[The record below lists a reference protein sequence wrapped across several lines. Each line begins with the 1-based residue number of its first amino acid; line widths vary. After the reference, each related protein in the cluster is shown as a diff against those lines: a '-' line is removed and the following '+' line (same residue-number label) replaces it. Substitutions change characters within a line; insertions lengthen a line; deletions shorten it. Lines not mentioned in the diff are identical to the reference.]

1 MQRYGCARVEAIS
14 EAFSCKRHRRG
25 PPLVRSRNVLALG
38 HPCSSESDKL
48 PDGPR

>member
-25 PPLVRSRNVLALG
+25 PPRDRSRNVFALG
-38 HPCSSESDKL
+38 HPCSSEYDKL
-48 PDGPR
+48 PDGLR